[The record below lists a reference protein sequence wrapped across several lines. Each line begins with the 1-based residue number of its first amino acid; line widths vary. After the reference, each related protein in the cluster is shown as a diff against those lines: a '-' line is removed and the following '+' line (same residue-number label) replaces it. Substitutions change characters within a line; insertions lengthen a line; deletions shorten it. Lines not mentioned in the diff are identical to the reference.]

1 MSPSLPSSTVSAFD
15 GTAICE
21 VLAVLSEFFKEKDMQ
36 SRRDISSR
44 KQLGQGMMEYIIIVA
59 LIAIAAIGVYSVFGK
74 TVRNQTA
81 GLAKELS
88 GNSSATQISNAGAAS
103 KEAAERAD
111 QTKGLSSYDAK
122 NDAK

>member
-1 MSPSLPSSTVSAFD
+1 MITRKNP
-15 GTAICE
+15 G
-21 VLAVLSEFFKEKDMQ
+21 EKNQ
-36 SRRDISSR
+36 F
-44 KQLGQGMMEYIIIVA
+44 GQGMMEYIIIVA

-88 GNSSATQISNAGAAS
+88 GKTSDDAISKAGTASALAAT
-103 KEAAERAD
+103 RAD
-111 QTKGLSSYDAK
+111 VSKGLSEYNKD